1 MLEILIGRSQNGA
14 EGRDKVGLGSIRRP
28 VIGLALGGG
37 AARGFA
43 HIGIVRTLIAHG
55 IVPNV
60 VVGTSIGAVVGGA
73 YAAGHLDTLEEWAR
87 SLQPRNILGYL
98 DIRLNGSGLIG
109 GDKLAAQLEAAIGPT
124 LIEDLPL
131 KFATVATEVR
141 TGHEIWLTHGRMV
154 EAMRAS
160 YALPGIFSPVLV
172 GDRWLVDGAMVNPVP
187 VSAAR
192 ALGAEIVIAANL
204 SSDVFTHSTTI
215 YSHGAPP
222 VAPEV
227 VAEPPPP
234 PKRGFGKLFSAE
246 RTMKREF
253 FGGGGRPGIS
263 SVMVDAF
270 NIMQDRITRARLAG
284 DPPDL
289 LISPRVGQIG
299 WFDFHRASDL
309 IAFGARAAERAIDSI
324 QEAIHILAPAGRPG
338 PEADSKPGPV
348 ADAEAV
354 NRLAPPRSGGLDVV
368 AQRFLLHLVFADP
381 PLDDVADRDQADNPF
396 VLDHRQMPEFAQRH
410 HFHDRGDRIGRPAT
424 DDLARHHRAD
434 RLVEHASAAIAEHAD
449 DVALRQDAFDAAFAH
464 HQYGADFPL
473 PQNLDRS
480 RKLCARLDALDVMS
494 FGIEDCT
501 YRHCRLPEADRAL
514 ERARSLFP

>member
-1 MLEILIGRSQNGA
+1 MLEILMGRSQNGSQPQ
-14 EGRDKVGLGSIRRP
+14 EKVGLGSIRRP

-43 HIGIVRTLIAHG
+43 HIGIIRALIAHG
-55 IVPNV
+55 IIPNV
-60 VVGTSIGAVVGGA
+60 IVGTSIGAVVGGA
-73 YAAGHLDTLEEWAR
+73 HAAGQLDSLEEWAR
-87 SLQPRNILGYL
+87 SLQPRNIFGYL

-109 GDKLAAQLEAAIGPT
+109 GSKLAAQLETAIGPT
-124 LIEDLPL
+124 LIEDLPI

-154 EAMRAS
+154 DAIRAS

-172 GDRWLVDGAMVNPVP
+172 GDRWLVDGALVNPVP

-215 YSHGAPP
+215 YSHGAAAD
-222 VAPEV
+222 APEQII
-227 VAEPPPP
+227 EPAP

-289 LISPRVGQIG
+289 LISPRVGKIG
-299 WFDFHRASDL
+299 WFDFHRADDL
-309 IAFGARAAERAIDSI
+309 IAHGVRAAERAIDSI
-324 QEAIHILAPAGRPG
+324 QEAIHILAPPPG
-338 PEADSKPGPV
+338 EAEPAVEK
-348 ADAEAV
+348 AEK
-354 NRLAPPRSGGLDVV
+354 
-368 AQRFLLHLVFADP
+368 
-381 PLDDVADRDQADNPF
+381 
-396 VLDHRQMPEFAQRH
+396 E
-410 HFHDRGDRIGRPAT
+410 
-424 DDLARHHRAD
+424 
-434 RLVEHASAAIAEHAD
+434 
-449 DVALRQDAFDAAFAH
+449 
-464 HQYGADFPL
+464 
-473 PQNLDRS
+473 
-480 RKLCARLDALDVMS
+480 
-494 FGIEDCT
+494 
-501 YRHCRLPEADRAL
+501 
-514 ERARSLFP
+514 

>member
-1 MLEILIGRSQNGA
+1 VLEILIGRSQNGA

-43 HIGIVRTLIAHG
+43 HIGIIRTLIAHG

-172 GDRWLVDGAMVNPVP
+172 GDRWLVDGALVNPVP

-204 SSDVFTHSTTI
+204 SSDVFTHSTTV
-215 YSHGAPP
+215 YSHGAPAE
-222 VAPEV
+222 APEV
-227 VAEPPPP
+227 TVEPAP
-234 PKRGFGKLFSAE
+234 PKRGFGRLFSAE
-246 RTMKREF
+246 RTVKREF

-299 WFDFHRASDL
+299 WFDFHRADDL

-324 QEAIHILAPAGRPG
+324 QEAIHILAPAPG
-338 PEADSKPGPV
+338 KAGAAADKTP
-348 ADAEAV
+348 
-354 NRLAPPRSGGLDVV
+354 
-368 AQRFLLHLVFADP
+368 
-381 PLDDVADRDQADNPF
+381 
-396 VLDHRQMPEFAQRH
+396 
-410 HFHDRGDRIGRPAT
+410 
-424 DDLARHHRAD
+424 
-434 RLVEHASAAIAEHAD
+434 
-449 DVALRQDAFDAAFAH
+449 
-464 HQYGADFPL
+464 
-473 PQNLDRS
+473 
-480 RKLCARLDALDVMS
+480 
-494 FGIEDCT
+494 
-501 YRHCRLPEADRAL
+501 
-514 ERARSLFP
+514 

>member
-1 MLEILIGRSQNGA
+1 MLVVHSGGIGPQLVALCSQEIALLDNLIGRGQNGS
-14 EGRDKVGLGSIRRP
+14 EGQDKVGLGSIRRP

-55 IVPNV
+55 IIPNV

-87 SLQPRNILGYL
+87 GLQPRNVLSYL

-109 GDKLAAQLEAAIGPT
+109 GDKLAAQLEAAIGQT

-154 EAMRAS
+154 DALRAS

-172 GDRWLVDGAMVNPVP
+172 GDRWLVDGALVNPVP

-192 ALGAEIVIAANL
+192 AFGAEIVIAANL
-204 SSDVFTHSTTI
+204 SSDVFAHSTTI
-215 YSHGAPP
+215 YSHGP
-222 VAPEV
+222 APEV
-227 VAEPPPP
+227 AVVSTPEILDPAP
-234 PKRGFGKLFSAE
+234 PKRGFGKFFSPE

-270 NIMQDRITRARLAG
+270 NIMQDRITLARLAG

-289 LISPRVGQIG
+289 LISPRVGQLG
-299 WFDFHRASDL
+299 WFDFHRADDL
-309 IAFGARAAERAIDSI
+309 IAHGARAAERAIVSI
-324 QEAIHILAPAGRPG
+324 QEAIHILAPGA
-338 PEADSKPGPV
+338 
-348 ADAEAV
+348 ADA
-354 NRLAPPRSGGLDVV
+354 D
-368 AQRFLLHLVFADP
+368 ADK
-381 PLDDVADRDQADNPF
+381 VR
-396 VLDHRQMPEFAQRH
+396 
-410 HFHDRGDRIGRPAT
+410 
-424 DDLARHHRAD
+424 
-434 RLVEHASAAIAEHAD
+434 
-449 DVALRQDAFDAAFAH
+449 
-464 HQYGADFPL
+464 
-473 PQNLDRS
+473 
-480 RKLCARLDALDVMS
+480 
-494 FGIEDCT
+494 
-501 YRHCRLPEADRAL
+501 
-514 ERARSLFP
+514 

>member
-1 MLEILIGRSQNGA
+1 MLETLIGRGQNGSD
-14 EGRDKVGLGSIRRP
+14 GRDKVGLGSIRRP

-43 HIGIVRTLIAHG
+43 HIGIIRTLVAHG
-55 IVPNV
+55 IVPDV

-109 GDKLAAQLEAAIGPT
+109 GHKLAAQLETAIGPT

-154 EAMRAS
+154 DAMRAS

-172 GDRWLVDGAMVNPVP
+172 GDRWLVDGALVNPVP

-215 YSHGAPP
+215 YSHGASADAAEVAIEPVPP
-222 VAPEV
+222 R
-227 VAEPPPP
+227 
-234 PKRGFGKLFSAE
+234 RGFGRLFSAE

-284 DPPDL
+284 DPPDM

-299 WFDFHRASDL
+299 WFDFHRAGDL

-324 QEAIHILAPAGRPG
+324 QEAIHILAPAAGKPD
-338 PEADSKPGPV
+338 PTADKTP
-348 ADAEAV
+348 
-354 NRLAPPRSGGLDVV
+354 
-368 AQRFLLHLVFADP
+368 
-381 PLDDVADRDQADNPF
+381 
-396 VLDHRQMPEFAQRH
+396 
-410 HFHDRGDRIGRPAT
+410 
-424 DDLARHHRAD
+424 
-434 RLVEHASAAIAEHAD
+434 
-449 DVALRQDAFDAAFAH
+449 
-464 HQYGADFPL
+464 
-473 PQNLDRS
+473 
-480 RKLCARLDALDVMS
+480 
-494 FGIEDCT
+494 
-501 YRHCRLPEADRAL
+501 
-514 ERARSLFP
+514 

>member
-1 MLEILIGRSQNGA
+1 MGRGQNGSN
-14 EGRDKVGLGSIRRP
+14 GRDKVGLGSTRRP

-60 VVGTSIGAVVGGA
+60 VVGTSIGAVVGGS

-109 GDKLAAQLEAAIGPT
+109 GAKLAAQLEAAIGPIM
-124 LIEDLPL
+124 IEDLPV

-141 TGHEIWLTHGRMV
+141 TGHEIWLTHGRLV

-172 GDRWLVDGAMVNPVP
+172 GDRWLVDGALVNPVP

-192 ALGAEIVIAANL
+192 AFGAEIVIAANL
-204 SSDVFTHSTTI
+204 SSDVFAHSTTI
-215 YSHGAPP
+215 YSHGSIAEMTVA
-222 VAPEV
+222 VAPEP
-227 VAEPPPP
+227 EPVP
-234 PKRGFGKLFSAE
+234 PKRGFGRLFSAE
-246 RTMKREF
+246 RTVKREF
-253 FGGGGRPGIS
+253 FGSGGRPGIS

-299 WFDFHRASDL
+299 WFDFHRADDL
-309 IAFGARAAERAIDSI
+309 IAHGARAAERAIDSI
-324 QEAIHILAPAGRPG
+324 QEAIQ
-338 PEADSKPGPV
+338 V
-348 ADAEAV
+348 
-354 NRLAPPRSGGLDVV
+354 LAPP
-368 AQRFLLHLVFADP
+368 A
-381 PLDDVADRDQADNPF
+381 
-396 VLDHRQMPEFAQRH
+396 
-410 HFHDRGDRIGRPAT
+410 
-424 DDLARHHRAD
+424 
-434 RLVEHASAAIAEHAD
+434 
-449 DVALRQDAFDAAFAH
+449 
-464 HQYGADFPL
+464 
-473 PQNLDRS
+473 
-480 RKLCARLDALDVMS
+480 
-494 FGIEDCT
+494 
-501 YRHCRLPEADRAL
+501 
-514 ERARSLFP
+514 